1 MKASAESRRIGL
13 LLKMVREKS
22 LLPRPEFQ
30 RRTVWTTPD
39 KVAFIETILSNFP
52 FPEIYIAASSVD
64 TSSGDATEMLVDG
77 QQRMQ
82 TIDDYFRGI
91 SPFKSTRAIAR
102 YKDLTEDQKRDF
114 LNYEVAVRNLG
125 INDEP
130 TIREVF
136 RRMNRT
142 SYSLNDME
150 RFNAVYLGIFKRFAE
165 TLAELDFFKDVRLF
179 SSTDIRRMKDVSY
192 VASLVAT
199 MMSTYFNRDDE
210 IETYLETYNDSFPQL
225 AELNARFE
233 AVVAFLRELNLP
245 GKSRAWRKVDFYNL
259 AVEVDRQLFASH
271 KRPDAREAAHALS
284 SFYEAVERARYDI
297 PDDEDVK
304 RYFEATLQ
312 NTNDRYQRIARG
324 EVIKKILES
333 VKSEPFKISVPEQE
347 PPLTD
352 LIALEEE
359 ADAAE
364 AIAVA
369 ELGVA
374 DEDIAV
380 EDDGSQPQ

>member
-1 MKASAESRRIGL
+1 
-13 LLKMVREKS
+13 MVREKS

-64 TSSGDATEMLVDG
+64 TKSGEATEMLVDG

-91 SPFKSTRAIAR
+91 APFKSTRAITR

-125 INDEP
+125 INDEE

-150 RFNAVYLGIFKRFAE
+150 RFNAVYLGLFKRFAE
-165 TLAELDFFKDVRLF
+165 TLAEFSFFKDVRLF

-192 VASLVAT
+192 MASLVAT

-210 IETYLETYNDSFPQL
+210 IEAFLETYNDSFPQL
-225 AELNARFE
+225 AEMNARME
-233 AVVAFLRELNLP
+233 AVVDFLRDLNMP
-245 GKSRAWRKVDFYNL
+245 ERSRAWRKVDFYNL
-259 AVEVDRQLFASH
+259 AVETDRQLFAGN
-271 KRPDAREAAHALS
+271 KRPDSGAAARALTA
-284 SFYEAVERARYDI
+284 FYESVEQARYD
-297 PDDEDVK
+297 PPTDENVK

-324 EVIKKILES
+324 DVIRTVLES
-333 VKSEPFKISVPEQE
+333 VPSSAFKVEVPEQE
-347 PPLTD
+347 PALTD
-352 LIALEEE
+352 LIELEEE

-364 AIAVA
+364 DTATSQAIVS
-369 ELGVA
+369 
-374 DEDIAV
+374 DEDIRP
-380 EDDGSQPQ
+380 DTD